1 VGTKVEEGL
10 SAGEVARRLG
20 VAVTTLRSW
29 HRRYGLGPDQ
39 HEARHHRRYTEEDL
53 SRLEVMCRLTGE
65 GMPAAEA
72 ARAALALHPLDAVE
86 SLPALSAT
94 PARAGGGN
102 TIPVGGAGPEAR
114 GLARA
119 AMRLDVATMSSVI
132 TRMIVDRGVVHT
144 WDHLLRPVLAGVG
157 DRHAA
162 SGALVEVEH
171 LLSRTVSEALAAVPR
186 PSGAPAPRTLL
197 ACADDEQHS
206 LPVEAL
212 AAALAERGHRSLLLG
227 ARVPPRALTA
237 VVGRLGP
244 TVVVLWAH
252 APATGDPEQLAGLG
266 GTPLVIAAG
275 PGWPPDGLPAAVAR
289 PASLGQA
296 LDLALSWL
304 PGAR

>member
-1 VGTKVEEGL
+1 MAEDGL

-39 HEARHHRRYTEEDL
+39 HEARHHRRYTGEDL

-72 ARAALALHPLDAVE
+72 ARAALAVHPLDVSE
-86 SLPALSAT
+86 RPAAAGIPS
-94 PARAGGGN
+94 ARAGGGN

-132 TRMIVDRGVVHT
+132 TRMIRERGVVHT

-157 DRHAA
+157 ERHAA

-171 LLSRTVSEALAAVPR
+171 LLSRTASDALAAVPR
-186 PSGAPAPRTLL
+186 PAGAPAPRTLL
-197 ACADDEQHS
+197 ACAEEEQHS

-227 ARVPPRALTA
+227 ARVPPRALAA

-244 TVVVLWAH
+244 TVVVLWSH
-252 APATGDPEQLAGLG
+252 APSTADPTQLNSLR
-266 GTPLVIAAG
+266 GTPLVAAAG
-275 PGWPPDGLPAAVAR
+275 PGWPRAGLPPAIAR
-289 PASLGQA
+289 PTSLDEA
-296 LDLALSWL
+296 LALVLRWL
-304 PGAR
+304 PSPT

>member
-1 VGTKVEEGL
+1 VAEDGL

-39 HEARHHRRYTEEDL
+39 HEARHHRRYTGEDL

-72 ARAALALHPLDAVE
+72 ARAALAVHPLEAVE
-86 SLPALSAT
+86 RRLTSPGT
-94 PARAGGGN
+94 PGARAGGGN

-132 TRMIVDRGVVHT
+132 TRMIGERGVVHT

-171 LLSRTVSEALAAVPR
+171 LLSRTVSDALAAVPR
-186 PSGAPAPRTLL
+186 PTGAPAPRTLL
-197 ACADDEQHS
+197 ACADEEQHS

-227 ARVPPRALTA
+227 ARVPPRALA
-237 VVGRLGP
+237 SVVGRLGP
-244 TVVVLWAH
+244 TVVVLWSH
-252 APATGDPEQLAGLG
+252 APSTADAGQLSGLR
-266 GTPLVIAAG
+266 GTPLVAAAG
-275 PGWPPDGLPAAVAR
+275 PGWPGEGLPPSVVR
-289 PASLGQA
+289 PASLGEA
-296 LDLALSWL
+296 LDIALRWL
-304 PGAR
+304 PAAA

>member
-1 VGTKVEEGL
+1 MAEDGL

-39 HEARHHRRYTEEDL
+39 HEARHHRRYTGADL
-53 SRLEVMCRLTGE
+53 SRLQVMCRLTGE

-72 ARAALALHPLDAVE
+72 ARAALAVHPLEAVE
-86 SLPALSAT
+86 QPMPVPT
-94 PARAGGGN
+94 PGGRAGGGN

-132 TRMIVDRGVVHT
+132 TRMIRERGVVHT

-162 SGALVEVEH
+162 NGSLVEVEH
-171 LLSRTVSEALAAVPR
+171 LLSRTISEALAAVRR
-186 PSGAPAPRTLL
+186 PASAPAPRTLL

-227 ARVPPRALTA
+227 ARVPPRALAA
-237 VVGRLGP
+237 VVARLGP
-244 TVVVLWAH
+244 TVVVLWSH
-252 APATGDPEQLAGLG
+252 APATGDPDQLDGLR
-266 GTPLVIAAG
+266 GTPLVAAAG
-275 PGWPPDGLPAAVAR
+275 PGWSRDRLPPSVAR
-289 PASLGQA
+289 PATLGEA
-296 LDLALSWL
+296 LDLVLRWL
-304 PGAR
+304 PNPA

>member
-1 VGTKVEEGL
+1 VNRAPGDGL

-39 HEARHHRRYTEEDL
+39 HEARHHRRYTVEDL

-72 ARAALALHPLDAVE
+72 ARAALAVHPLDGVRT
-86 SLPALSAT
+86 LPGTA
-94 PARAGGGN
+94 ARAGGGN
-102 TIPVGGAGPEAR
+102 TIPVGGAGAEAR

-132 TRMIVDRGVVHT
+132 SRMIADRGVVHT

-157 DRHAA
+157 ERHAA
-162 SGALVEVEH
+162 GGALVEVEH
-171 LLSRTVSEALAAVPR
+171 LLSRTISEAFAAVPR
-186 PSGAPAPRTLL
+186 PAGAPAPRTLL
-197 ACADDEQHS
+197 ACADEEQHS

-227 ARVPPRALTA
+227 ARVPPRALAA

-244 TVVVLWAH
+244 AVVVLWSH
-252 APATGDPEQLAGLG
+252 GPATADPGQLASLR
-266 GTPLVIAAG
+266 GTPLVAAAG
-275 PGWPPDGLPAAVAR
+275 PGWPTDGLPPAVTR
-289 PASLGQA
+289 PTSLGEA
-296 LDLALSWL
+296 LGLALRWL
-304 PGAR
+304 PDGVPAL

>member
-1 VGTKVEEGL
+1 MVEDGL

-39 HEARHHRRYTEEDL
+39 HEARHHRRYTGEDL

-72 ARAALALHPLDAVE
+72 ARAALAVHPVE
-86 SLPALSAT
+86 AAQRPVVVSIPAG
-94 PARAGGGN
+94 RAGGGN

-132 TRMIVDRGVVHT
+132 TRMIGERGVVHT
-144 WDHLLRPVLAGVG
+144 WDQLLRPVLAGVG

-171 LLSRTVSEALAAVPR
+171 LLSRTISDAFAAVRR
-186 PSGAPAPRTLL
+186 PAGAPAPRTLL
-197 ACADDEQHS
+197 ACADEEQHS
-206 LPVEAL
+206 LPVGAL
-212 AAALAERGHRSLLLG
+212 AAALDGRGHRSLLLG
-227 ARVPPRALTA
+227 ARVPPRALPA
-237 VVGRLGP
+237 VDARLGP
-244 TVVVLWAH
+244 TVVVLWSQ
-252 APATGDPEQLAGLG
+252 APATAGAAQLSGLR
-266 GTPLVIAAG
+266 GTPLVVAAG
-275 PGWPPDGLPAAVAR
+275 PGWQRDSLPQSVAR
-289 PASLGQA
+289 PLYLGVA
-296 LDLALSWL
+296 LDLVLRWL
-304 PGAR
+304 PGA

>member
-1 VGTKVEEGL
+1 VTEEGL

-39 HEARHHRRYTEEDL
+39 HEARHHRRYTGEDL

-72 ARAALALHPLDAVE
+72 ARAALAVHPLEVAGGPVV
-86 SLPALSAT
+86 T
-94 PARAGGGN
+94 TGGRAGGGN

-132 TRMIVDRGVVHT
+132 TRMIGERGVLHT

-157 DRHAA
+157 DRHAG

-171 LLSRTVSEALAAVPR
+171 LLSRTISDALAAVPR
-186 PSGAPAPRTLL
+186 PAGAPAPRTLL
-197 ACADDEQHS
+197 ACADEEQHS
-206 LPVEAL
+206 LPLEAL

-227 ARVPPRALTA
+227 ARVPPRALAA
-237 VVGRLGP
+237 VVARLGP
-244 TVVVLWAH
+244 TVVMLWSQ
-252 APATGDPEQLAGLG
+252 APATASMEQLGGLR
-266 GTPLVIAAG
+266 GTPLVAAAG
-275 PGWPPDGLPAAVAR
+275 PGWPSAGLPPSVAR
-289 PASLGQA
+289 PASLGEA
-296 LDLALSWL
+296 VDLALRWL
-304 PGAR
+304 PSVG

>member
-1 VGTKVEEGL
+1 MGTRVAEEGL

-39 HEARHHRRYTEEDL
+39 HEAHHHRRYTGADI

-72 ARAALALHPLDAVE
+72 ARAALAVHPLDVTDRP
-86 SLPALSAT
+86 SVVPGT
-94 PARAGGGN
+94 RAGGGN

-119 AMRLDVATMSSVI
+119 AMRLDAATMTTVI
-132 TRMIVDRGVVHT
+132 TRMLVERGVVHT
-144 WDHLLRPVLAGVG
+144 WDHLLRPVLSGVG

-162 SGALVEVEH
+162 TGALVEVEH
-171 LLSRTVSEALAAVPR
+171 LLSRTISEALAAVPR
-186 PSGAPAPRTLL
+186 PPGTPAPGTLL
-197 ACADDEQHS
+197 ACADEEQHS

-212 AAALAERGHRSLLLG
+212 AAALAEQGHRSLLLG
-227 ARVPPRALTA
+227 ARVPPPALAA

-244 TVVVLWAH
+244 TVVVLWSH
-252 APATGDPEQLAGLG
+252 APVTAHLDQLG
-266 GTPLVIAAG
+266 GLRATPLVVAAG
-275 PGWPPDGLPAAVAR
+275 PGWPAEGLPPAVAR
-289 PASLGQA
+289 PASLAEA
-296 LDLALSWL
+296 LDLALRWL
-304 PGAR
+304 PESG